1 MDKYTWIYKHQ
12 GDNLCA
18 FWSIGY
24 NWGETWNLLIFL
36 IVSFKSQFH
45 YRPIGIFC
53 KTFTMKTMFEID
65 VIDNVQLPFQK
76 VKLYYFSVYKP
87 VPVTT
92 E

>member
-1 MDKYTWIYKHQ
+1 
-12 GDNLCA
+12 
-18 FWSIGY
+18 
-24 NWGETWNLLIFL
+24 
-36 IVSFKSQFH
+36 
-45 YRPIGIFC
+45 
-53 KTFTMKTMFEID
+53 MFEID